1 MVMEYIPGGDCFSLL
16 KNMGTLE
23 EEMAKQY
30 IAEVVLALEYLHK
43 CGIIHRDLKVCL
55 PFDFLWLA

>member
-1 MVMEYIPGGDCFSLL
+1 MEYIPGGDCFSLL

-55 PFDFLWLA
+55 LFDLLWLA